1 MEINYKAYEESFA
14 IASFAV
20 LFNSPPD
27 FIPTIME
34 IVKAEFEKRVQDN
47 LFSEEFLNKMKDGR
61 NTI

>member
-1 MEINYKAYEESFA
+1 METNYKIYEESFA

-20 LFNSPPD
+20 LFNSPAD
-27 FIPTIME
+27 FVPNIME
-34 IVKAEFEKRVQDN
+34 IVKIEFEKRVQDN

>member
-1 MEINYKAYEESFA
+1 METNYKAYEESFA

-27 FIPTIME
+27 FIPTIMG
-34 IVKAEFEKRVQDN
+34 IVKEEFEKRVQDD
-47 LFSEEFLNKMKDGR
+47 LFSEEFLNKMEDGR